1 MSDSEIA
8 LICKALSDENRVK
21 IVRMLTRGEL
31 CACEI
36 LEKLAVTQ
44 PTLSHHMKIL
54 ADSGLVSVRKEG
66 KWSYYAIRCER
77 FQTFKTVLN
86 VISCTGNAPT
96 KKFAAKIE
104 TAKPLCACKMARSRR
119 RKGLP

>member
-1 MSDSEIA
+1 MTDSEIA

-21 IVRMLTRGEL
+21 IVRMLTRREL

-66 KWSYYAIRCER
+66 KWSYYAIRCEQ
-77 FQTFKTVLN
+77 FQTFKAVLN
-86 VISCTGNAPT
+86 EICCTDGAESADGSQRGYSCCCEDGG
-96 KKFAAKIE
+96 E
-104 TAKPLCACKMARSRR
+104 
-119 RKGLP
+119 